1 MTELRAR
8 MIEDLKLAGYAER
21 TQKAYVA
28 VVRQLAGYY
37 RKSPDRIDESELRR
51 YFVYLRD
58 DRKIASGS
66 LTVAL
71 CGIRFFYEK
80 TLQKRWAFLDFVK
93 PPRGRKLPVVLS
105 REEVRAVLRCID
117 VPTYRVCLQLA
128 YGCGLRLTEAA
139 QVAPKDID
147 RQRRLL
153 HVRGKGQRDRYIP
166 IPEPMM
172 EVLSDYARTHRCKE
186 WLFPAPSQ
194 TRAKS
199 KSAARREPRH
209 VGISSLQAALK
220 HAVDRSRIG
229 KKASVHTLRHSYAT
243 HLLESGVDLRI
254 IQLYLGHKHIQSTV
268 LYTHLTAEVRQT
280 TRASIDALMRLG

>member
-28 VVRQLAGYY
+28 VVRQLAGHY

-51 YFVYLRD
+51 YFVHLRD

-105 REEVRAVLRCID
+105 RKEVHAVLRCIE
-117 VPTYRVCLQLA
+117 VPIYRVCLQLA
-128 YGCGLRLTEAA
+128 YACGLRLTEAA
-139 QVAPKDID
+139 QVAPADVD

-172 EVLSDYARTHRCKE
+172 KRLCDYARTHRCKE

-194 TRAKS
+194 TRARPKS
-199 KSAARREPRH
+199 PERCEPRH
-209 VGISSLQAALK
+209 VGISSLQE
-220 HAVDRSRIG
+220 AVKRAVKQSRIG

-268 LYTHLTAEVRQT
+268 LYTHLTAEVRQA
-280 TRASIDALMRLG
+280 TRASIDALMQAD